1 MRGPICEGK
10 RMVNALTC
18 LLKKK
23 VTEEKPV
30 RDEEVEAI
38 GREIKTA
45 IHAVFGR
52 SLAIRE
58 LDTGSD
64 NATEIE
70 INNLNNPFYDVER
83 FGITFVASP
92 RHADVLIVTGA
103 VTHNMAIA
111 ARKTYDAMP
120 SPKFV
125 VAVGDDACTGGIF
138 AGTYAVL
145 GGADRIF
152 PVDLKIPGNP
162 PTPVQILAGL
172 LALMKRAQ

>member
-1 MRGPICEGK
+1 
-10 RMVNALTC
+10 MVNALSC
-18 LLKKK
+18 LLKGK
-23 VTEEKPV
+23 VTEDPLI
-30 RDEEVEAI
+30 RDDEIERI
-38 GREIKTA
+38 GRDIRREIDT
-45 IHAVFGR
+45 VFGR

-70 INNLNNPFYDVER
+70 INNLSNPYYDVER

-103 VTHNMAIA
+103 VTHNMAGA
-111 ARKTYDAMP
+111 ARKTYEAMP

-125 VAVGDDACTGGIF
+125 VAVGDDACDGGIYN
-138 AGTYAVL
+138 GTYAVL
-145 GGADRIF
+145 GGADKIF

-162 PTPVQILAGL
+162 PTPKDILTGL
-172 LALMKRAQ
+172 LALMNQAKKTR

>member
-1 MRGPICEGK
+1 
-10 RMVNALTC
+10 MVNAFSC
-18 LLKKK
+18 VLKAK
-23 VTEEKPV
+23 VTEEKPF
-30 RDEEVEAI
+30 RDEEIERL
-38 GREIKTA
+38 GLGLEHEIDS
-45 IHAVFGR
+45 VFGG
-52 SLAIRE
+52 SIAIRE

-70 INNLNNPFYDVER
+70 INNLNNPYYDIER

-111 ARKTYDAMP
+111 AQKTYEAMP
-120 SPKFV
+120 SPKIV
-125 VAVGDDACTGGIF
+125 VAVGDDACNGGIF

-145 GGADRIF
+145 GGADKLF

-162 PTPVQILAGL
+162 PAPKEILAGL
-172 LALMKRAQ
+172 LALMKQARKKQ

>member
-1 MRGPICEGK
+1 
-10 RMVNALTC
+10 MVNALSC
-18 LLKKK
+18 LFKKK
-23 VTEEKPV
+23 VTEDLPIG
-30 RDEEVEAI
+30 DEDFEQT
-38 GREIKTA
+38 GRELRCEIDS
-45 IHAVFGR
+45 VFKG

-70 INNLNNPFYDVER
+70 INNLNNPYYDIER

-92 RHADVLIVTGA
+92 RHADVLLVTGA

-120 SPKFV
+120 SPKYV
-125 VAVGDDACTGGIF
+125 IAVGDDACDGGIF
-138 AGTYAVL
+138 KDSYAVL
-145 GGADRIF
+145 GGADKIF

-162 PTPVQILAGL
+162 PTPHEILIGL
-172 LALMKRAQ
+172 LALMKKAGRK

>member
-1 MRGPICEGK
+1 
-10 RMVNALTC
+10 MVNALTC

-23 VTEEKPV
+23 VTEDIPV
-30 RDEEVEAI
+30 QDDEVEAI

-45 IHAVFGR
+45 IDGVFSR

-64 NATEIE
+64 NTTEIE

-92 RHADVLIVTGA
+92 RHADVLLVTGA

-145 GGADRIF
+145 GGADKIF

-172 LALMKRAQ
+172 LVLMKKVQ

>member
-1 MRGPICEGK
+1 
-10 RMVNALTC
+10 MVNALTC

-23 VTEEKPV
+23 VTEKVPV
-30 RDEEVEAI
+30 RDEDVEVI

-45 IHAVFGR
+45 IDAVFCR

-125 VAVGDDACTGGIF
+125 VAVGDDACNGGIF

-145 GGADRIF
+145 GGADKIF

-162 PTPVQILAGL
+162 PTPTQILAGL
-172 LALMKRAQ
+172 LALMKKAGKNR